1 MAAETSGTPTKKTAK
16 RSTSG
21 GTRATRKSSSGTRSS
36 SARSDSSK
44 RSQSAP
50 RAEARP
56 RTPASKIASE
66 AKSELVALTG
76 KDAEGVTG
84 LERTEDGWLVRVEV
98 VELRRIPDTTD
109 VLALYEV
116 QTDAHGVLE
125 SYQRVRRFVRGV
137 PDND

>member
-1 MAAETSGTPTKKTAK
+1 ML
-16 RSTSG
+16 
-21 GTRATRKSSSGTRSS
+21 RA
-36 SARSDSSK
+36 
-44 RSQSAP
+44 
-50 RAEARP
+50 AEARP
-56 RTPASKIASE
+56 RTPASKIAAE

-116 QTDAHGVLE
+116 QTDAP
-125 SYQRVRRFVRGV
+125 RRPRELQARA
-137 PDND
+137 PLRSWSP

>member
-1 MAAETSGTPTKKTAK
+1 MAAETSGTPAKKTAK

-125 SYQRVRRFVRGV
+125 SYQRVRRYVRGV